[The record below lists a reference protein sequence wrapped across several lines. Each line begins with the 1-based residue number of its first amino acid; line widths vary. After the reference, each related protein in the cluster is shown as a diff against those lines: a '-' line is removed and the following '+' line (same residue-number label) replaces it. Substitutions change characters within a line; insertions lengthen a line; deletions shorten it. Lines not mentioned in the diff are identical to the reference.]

1 MDVVWN
7 HPWLVAD
14 LGRPH
19 RVVSWSLTAP
29 GFVTARRVVWR
40 EVRNA
45 DLPPGF
51 DALSWLKQDMLDAGH
66 DGAVGLMTSRSI
78 VRHHFREAR
87 VERQA
92 AACLATAGLSNAERV
107 GRRQGL
113 RPKAGTINLLV
124 QTGGSLSDA
133 AMIEA
138 ISIAVEARTL
148 AVLEAGFPTGPDGA
162 AATGTG
168 TDCVVIASPTGGEEA
183 LFAGL
188 HTALG
193 EAVGAAV
200 LAAMRAAIGE
210 WMAEYGQ
217 GAIDEVALTGTLG
230 VTKKSPE

>member
-1 MDVVWN
+1 MDIVCDR
-7 HPWLVAD
+7 PWLVAE
-14 LGRPH
+14 LERPH
-19 RVVSWSLTAP
+19 RVLSWSLTAP
-29 GFVTARRVVWR
+29 GFVTARRIVWR

-45 DLPPGF
+45 DLPAGF
-51 DALSWLKQDMLDAGH
+51 DALSWLKRDMLDAGH
-66 DGAVGLMTSRSI
+66 GEAVGLMTSRNI
-78 VRHHFREAR
+78 ERHHFREAR
-87 VERQA
+87 VERQS

-138 ISIAVEARTL
+138 LSIAVEARTL
-148 AVLEAGFPTGPDGA
+148 AVLEAGFATGPDGA

-168 TDCVVIASPTGGEEA
+168 TDCVAIASPIAIPTGVDEA
-183 LFAGL
+183 VFAGL

-200 LAAMRAAIGE
+200 LAAMRAAVGE
-210 WMAEYGQ
+210 WMAEYGE
-217 GAIDEVALTGTLG
+217 GAIRETVD
-230 VTKKSPE
+230 

>member
-1 MDVVWN
+1 MDIVCDR
-7 HPWLVAD
+7 PWLVAE
-14 LGRPH
+14 LERPH
-19 RVVSWSLTAP
+19 RVLSWSLTAP
-29 GFVTARRVVWR
+29 GFVTARRIVWR

-45 DLPPGF
+45 DLPAGF
-51 DALSWLKQDMLDAGH
+51 DALSWLKRDMLDAGH
-66 DGAVGLMTSRSI
+66 GEAVGLMTSRNI
-78 VRHHFREAR
+78 ERHHFREAR
-87 VERQA
+87 VERQS

-138 ISIAVEARTL
+138 LSIAVEARTL
-148 AVLEAGFPTGPDGA
+148 AVLEAGFATGPDGA

-168 TDCVVIASPTGGEEA
+168 TDCVVIASPIAIPTGGDEA
-183 LFAGL
+183 VFAGL

-200 LAAMRAAIGE
+200 LAAMRAAVGE
-210 WMAEYGQ
+210 WMAEYDE
-217 GAIDEVALTGTLG
+217 GAIQETV
-230 VTKKSPE
+230 E

>member
-1 MDVVWN
+1 MDIVWDR
-7 HPWLVAD
+7 PWLVAE
-14 LGRPH
+14 LERPH
-19 RVVSWSLTAP
+19 RVLSWSLTAP

-45 DLPPGF
+45 DLPADF
-51 DALSWLKQDMLDAGH
+51 DALSWLKQDMLSAGH
-66 DGAVGLMTSRSI
+66 GEAVGLMTSRNI
-78 VRHHFREAR
+78 ERHHLREAR
-87 VERQA
+87 VEGYT

-107 GRRQGL
+107 GRRQGF

-138 ISIAVEARTL
+138 LSIAVEARTL
-148 AVLEAGFPTGPDGA
+148 AVLEAGFATGPDGA

-168 TDCVVIASPTGGEEA
+168 TDCVAVASPIGGEEA
-183 LFAGL
+183 VFAGL

-200 LAAMRAAIGE
+200 LAAMRAAVGE
-210 WMAEYGQ
+210 WMAEF
-217 GAIDEVALTGTLG
+217 DEGKIHEIVA
-230 VTKKSPE
+230 

>member
-1 MDVVWN
+1 MDIVCDR
-7 HPWLVAD
+7 PWLVAE
-14 LGRPH
+14 LEGPH
-19 RVVSWSLTAP
+19 RVLSWSLTAP
-29 GFVTARRVVWR
+29 GFVTARRIVWR

-45 DLPPGF
+45 DLPAGF
-51 DALSWLKQDMLDAGH
+51 DALSWLKRDMLDAGH
-66 DGAVGLMTSRSI
+66 GEAVGLMTSRNI
-78 VRHHFREAR
+78 ERHHFREAR
-87 VERQA
+87 VERQT

-138 ISIAVEARTL
+138 LTIAVEARTL
-148 AVLEAGFPTGPDGA
+148 AVLEAGFATGPDRA

-168 TDCVVIASPTGGEEA
+168 TDCVVIASPIASPIGGDEA
-183 LFAGL
+183 VFAGL

-200 LAAMRAAIGE
+200 LAAMRAAVGE
-210 WMAEYGQ
+210 WMAEYDE
-217 GAIDEVALTGTLG
+217 GAIQETV
-230 VTKKSPE
+230 E